1 MAKKNITID
10 QLAEM
15 IHEAFNSNLG
25 GSFQARTNKT
35 KVFDRDVRTQ
45 GVG

>member
-15 IHEAFNSNLG
+15 IQGEF
-25 GSFQARTNKT
+25 KT
-35 KVFDRDVRTQ
+35 TATKEDITAINVHLDRIETLLQR
-45 GVG
+45 